1 MFILFISTIFTSC
14 TKDFEEMNINPND
27 ASVIS
32 ADLVLPTALENI
44 ADSWWGQE
52 TRYARL
58 NLDGGALWIQHLAR
72 RIYTNEGDTYELSAL
87 LPQENW
93 QELFNTSM
101 LNFHRVQT
109 LGVESGNENYQGVA
123 LTMKCFTFA
132 VLTDIWGDI
141 PYTEALQGTGE
152 TPIYSPAYE
161 TQEAVYGHILRDL
174 EAANQLLKTD
184 GTPISSAADI
194 MFKGDILKWKK
205 FANSLIIK
213 LANRQ
218 AAKKT
223 AESMALLNKI
233 ISTPAEYPI
242 FESTA
247 DAASIVHSAVLPSN
261 NIWHQVLVQ
270 NSRTDWRMSQT
281 LINKLK
287 ELNDTRITVFA
298 NPVAGTTNVY
308 EGMPNGLPD
317 ALATTYG
324 NTSYPGDFFQSPTS
338 PTVFMNYAELL
349 FALAEAKLGGYLTEG
364 NSAQEYFEAAIE
376 ASFTQY
382 GLSVPTGYITALGAV
397 SKAKIMEQK
406 WIALFG
412 EGIEAWT
419 EYRRTGLPD
428 IMQFDAR
435 AAFENDGVLP
445 TRIFYPASE
454 YSLNGSNISKSTTT
468 DDMKTKLWW
477 AE

>member
-1 MFILFISTIFTSC
+1 MLFAATVMAAC
-14 TKDFEEMNINPND
+14 TKGFEEMNRNPND
-27 ASVIS
+27 ASRIS
-32 ADLVLPTALENI
+32 PDLILPTALENL

-93 QELFNTSM
+93 QELFNNAL

-109 LGVESGNENYQGVA
+109 LAEEGGNENYQGIA
-123 LTMKCFTFA
+123 LVMKCFTFA
-132 VLTDIWGDI
+132 MITDTWGDI
-141 PYTEALQGTGE
+141 PYSEALKGGAE

-161 TQEAVYGHILRDL
+161 SQETVYASMLADL
-174 EAANQLLKTD
+174 ETANGLLKTS
-184 GTPISSAADI
+184 GPAVSSSADI
-194 MFKGDILKWKK
+194 MYKGNILKWKK
-205 FANSLIIK
+205 FANSLAVK

-218 AAKKT
+218 AAKKP
-223 AESMALLNKI
+223 AESAAILNKI
-233 ISTPAEYPI
+233 IGNPADYPI
-242 FESTA
+242 FESVG
-247 DAASIVHSAVLPSN
+247 DAASIAHSAVLPSN
-261 NIWHQVLVQ
+261 NMWHQVLVQ
-270 NSRTDWRMSQT
+270 SSRTDWRMSQT
-281 LINKLK
+281 LVNKLK
-287 ELNDTRITVFA
+287 ELNDTRLSVFA
-298 NPVAGTTNVY
+298 APVPGTTNTY

-324 NTSYPGDFFQSPTS
+324 NASYPGSFFQSPTS

-349 FALAEAKLGGYLTEG
+349 LALAEARLAGHLTAG
-364 NSAQEYFEAAIE
+364 SLSAQEYFENGMT
-376 ASFTQY
+376 ASFEQY
-382 GLSVPTGYITALGAV
+382 GLSVPAGYLANIGAV
-397 SKAKIMEQK
+397 SKPKIMEQK

-428 IMQFDAR
+428 IMQFDPR
-435 AAFENDGVLP
+435 AVFENDGVLP
-445 TRIFYPASE
+445 TRITYPASE
-454 YSLNGSNISKSTTT
+454 YSLNEANVRKSSVT